1 MASLASYAAP
11 FDNEEESSA
20 APGKKMNAIQQKRQ
34 KNKTMKRRDNI
45 ANSNNNTKNPK
56 LEAMMNAIISSTKPQ
71 KLDADSMEGEE
82 DDDDDSASGLGN
94 MGSFQPLPPPSSASA
109 QRLHNGIE
117 ETSSSHPLLPQ
128 HIIQNPAI
136 NKSSKNTESFTQ
148 LPGSLNRQYQQ
159 QYIPYYNQGSDD
171 LSPNGANRDELLEK
185 LHQII
190 YMLEEHKNNKNA
202 NSTEEIILYFFLG
215 IFIIFIV
222 DSFARVGKYVR

>member
-11 FDNEEESSA
+11 FDNEEESSSTQPA
-20 APGKKMNAIQQKRQ
+20 KKVNAIQQKRQ
-34 KNKTMKRRDNI
+34 KNKTMKRRDI
-45 ANSNNNTKNPK
+45 ENSNTSQHNTKNPK

-71 KLDADSMEGEE
+71 SNDNEHE
-82 DDDDDSASGLGN
+82 DDYDDEDGNGN
-94 MGSFQPLPPPSSASA
+94 MGNFQPLPPPLSASA
-109 QRLHNGIE
+109 QRLNNG
-117 ETSSSHPLLPQ
+117 TGDSPSGHPLLPQ
-128 HIIQNPAI
+128 AIVQNPDI
-136 NKSSKNTESFTQ
+136 NKNIKNTETFTQ
-148 LPGSLNRQYQQ
+148 LPGSLSRQYQQ
-159 QYIPYYNQGSDD
+159 QYIPYYNQSSDD